1 MDPFNA
7 LSTAAA
13 TRMIPLLREVATAKV
28 TSRALVASTDLEK
41 ALDAMKDVIGGVGV
55 PLAMMSDQLAKP
67 PGRLATVGGQLTPLE
82 VGQPSPV
89 CHSSLAA
96 QGRGLHPFCV
106 LSPRPTIG
114 KEHHLVMPTRPSTGV
129 LTPKNITIRCLLVV
143 LSSSSDD
150 DLPLVRHHARVDLN
164 SGGTRIY
171 YTQEP
176 TLMSDSPPQI
186 SPPYIVLGQ

>member
-1 MDPFNA
+1 
-7 LSTAAA
+7 
-13 TRMIPLLREVATAKV
+13 
-28 TSRALVASTDLEK
+28 
-41 ALDAMKDVIGGVGV
+41 MKEIIGGVGV
-55 PLAMMSDQLAKP
+55 PLAMMSDRLAKP
-67 PGRLATVGGQLTPLE
+67 PSRLATVGGRLTPLE

-89 CHSSLAA
+89 CHCSPAA

-114 KEHHLVMPTRPSTGV
+114 KEHHLVMPRRPSTGV

-143 LSSSSDD
+143 
-150 DLPLVRHHARVDLN
+150 RHDARVDLN
-164 SGGTRIY
+164 SCGTRIY